1 MKFKKTLLSSIAASL
16 LAMSASAAMAAEVKE
31 GTVINAANIDQL
43 SGDTFEG
50 HKIKDLLTE
59 KIEWRIR
66 TSGLELPLVH
76 SQKVEMDAKWIARSQ
91 ANVGNAKI
99 NPATRQVEGWTG
111 GAPFP
116 NVDDKDPAAAEKI
129 IWNWY
134 YGNPRGDVMNVP
146 NVAYVMIDGDS
157 GIERIQNW
165 KFIRYTMNGRLTGDS
180 ASDGDGTEL
189 SRTLFFAT
197 APRDI
202 KGLGTFSIRHD
213 SDKMEDI
220 WAYIRA
226 VRRTRRLSGG
236 AWMDPIGGTDQLS
249 DDIEIFNANP
259 SWYKGYKLI
268 GKRHILASA
277 HGKHSAWKKG
287 ADDQKAEFPTLDLD
301 NAPYW
306 NFSKDNYEPR
316 EVYVIEATTPDEH
329 PYSKKILYV
338 DTQYPRIHIG
348 EAYDKKGEFW
358 KMFQFHSYPGTGE
371 DGFRDVRT
379 TSGVTIDFKRNH
391 ATVFFPDTDTWST
404 NTAGMDADDV
414 SLSSLRKGAR

>member
-1 MKFKKTLLSSIAASL
+1 
-16 LAMSASAAMAAEVKE
+16 
-31 GTVINAANIDQL
+31 
-43 SGDTFEG
+43 
-50 HKIKDLLTE
+50 
-59 KIEWRIR
+59 
-66 TSGLELPLVH
+66 
-76 SQKVEMDAKWIARSQ
+76 
-91 ANVGNAKI
+91 
-99 NPATRQVEGWTG
+99 
-111 GAPFP
+111 
-116 NVDDKDPAAAEKI
+116 
-129 IWNWY
+129 
-134 YGNPRGDVMNVP
+134 MNVP
-146 NVAYVMIDGDS
+146 NVAYVMIDGDD

-180 ASDGDGTEL
+180 ASDGDGSEL

-259 SWYKGYKLI
+259 SWYQGYKLI
-268 GKRHILASA
+268 GKRHILAAA
-277 HGKHSAWKKG
+277 HGKNSAWKVG
-287 ADDQKAEFPTLDLD
+287 APDQKAEFPILDLD
-301 NAPYW
+301 KPPYW

-379 TSGVTIDFKRNH
+379 TAGVTIDFKRNH

-414 SLSSLRKGAR
+414 SLSALRKGAR